1 MITLVKI
8 FLKSVDKFKISI
20 YNKHRKGKTLNG
32 HAKSVMLRNNT
43 STLAQGRVIFLWLLL
58 KAKELS

>member
-1 MITLVKI
+1 MLTN
-8 FLKSVDKFKISI
+8 SKFRYII
-20 YNKHRKGKTLNG
+20 DIEKGKTSNG